1 MTFTLLKW
9 QDGEKHFDAS
19 GCLPAAH
26 IVAGEGGGGGGGR
39 RSGFVAHLKESL
51 CVSKQTRCALE
62 VPRFPYPFHFR
73 DH

>member
-9 QDGEKHFDAS
+9 QDGQKHFDAS

-39 RSGFVAHLKESL
+39 RSGFVAHLKDSL
-51 CVSKQTRCALE
+51 CVSK
-62 VPRFPYPFHFR
+62 
-73 DH
+73 